1 MKLSLV
7 YTALASIVVL
17 ATAYPMQGAIAE
29 QLLDVEKREV
39 LNADDFSYKYSRDGV
54 EGKREELIADVF
66 NYLISYEREE
76 LD

>member
-7 YTALASIVVL
+7 YTVLASIVVL

-29 QLLDVEKREV
+29 HLLDVEKREELNDDGFNYLSSYEREV
-39 LNADDFSYKYSRDGV
+39 LNADT
-54 EGKREELIADVF
+54 F
-66 NYLISYEREE
+66 NYLISYERQE